1 MNKFYLFLNILILAL
16 ASGYAAVNPPEGEVS
31 PNFSDVGVE
40 GTLATDQIEANS
52 GNSINIADDVDI
64 SGNLSTEDVSI
75 QGDLKVDTIKSR
87 DTEMAVVIDDD
98 LLINDRLQASSVTAT
113 TIGNFKTF
121 RRDAHSGYLNSSC
134 PEGTFL
140 VSCRGW
146 SKYPRT
152 YTGMGSLMNRSVLSS
167 NVTCSSKIQIIPGE
181 AALANG
187 LKYHAHTY
195 TCFDPRARF
204 DTDFENI
211 TN

>member
-40 GTLATDQIEANS
+40 GTLATDQIEANNS
-52 GNSINIADDVDI
+52 TSINIADDV
-64 SGNLSTEDVSI
+64 SI
-75 QGDLKVDTIKSR
+75 KGELQVNTITSR
-87 DTEMAVVIDDD
+87 NTEMAVTIDDD
-98 LLINDRLQASSVTAT
+98 LVISDSLEASSLTAN
-113 TIGNFKTF
+113 TIGTFKTF
-121 RRDAHSGYLNSSC
+121 RRDAHSGYLQSSC
-134 PEGTFL
+134 PQGSFL

-152 YTGMGSLMNRSVLSS
+152 YTVVGSLMNRSVRSS
-167 NVTCSSKIQIIPGE
+167 NVTCSSKLQIIPGE
-181 AALANG
+181 AALASG
-187 LKYHAHTY
+187 IKFHAHTY